1 MRSLFRSR
9 RNLFRR
15 VAVLARLAAGPALL
29 ALPPALL
36 ALSVVRPASAADVQT
51 AAPMLTPLRSAQGSS
66 GQDSPDQNSSEQA
79 GRPHAA
85 PSMSQSGM
93 RSRLGRQQAEALEAH
108 ITTLHRTWHITP
120 AQEPLWGRLT
130 GAMRHGAVQLDAA
143 YATREQQTAGANA
156 VEDLRA
162 YALVQQ
168 THASNAADL
177 LAPFGSL
184 YDSFSPAQKHIA
196 DETVRHFTDN
206 ALKAPR

>member
-9 RNLFRR
+9 RSACRR
-15 VAVLARLAAGPALL
+15 VAMLVRLAAGPVLL
-29 ALPPALL
+29 APPAMLL
-36 ALSVVRPASAADVQT
+36 AAAAQDQT
-51 AAPMLTPLRSAQGSS
+51 AQAQTAQAQTEAPAL
-66 GQDSPDQNSSEQA
+66 
-79 GRPHAA
+79 A
-85 PSMSQSGM
+85 PSQPVPAGGGHPAPSLSQSGM

-108 ITTLHRTWHITP
+108 ITTLHRTWRITP

-143 YATREQQTAGANA
+143 YARREQQNDGASA
-156 VEDLRA
+156 VENLQA

-177 LAPFGSL
+177 LTPFGSL
-184 YDSFSPAQKHIA
+184 YDSFSPAQKRIA

-206 ALKAPR
+206 ALKTAR

>member
-1 MRSLFRSR
+1 MAL
-9 RNLFRR
+9 
-15 VAVLARLAAGPALL
+15 LAFLAAGPALL
-29 ALPPALL
+29 APPVTLL
-36 ALSVVRPASAADVQT
+36 ASAAAAQT
-51 AAPMLTPLRSAQGSS
+51 EAPALAPSQ
-66 GQDSPDQNSSEQA
+66 SPAEASL
-79 GRPHAA
+79 GRPAA
-85 PSMSQSGM
+85 SLSQSGM

-108 ITTLHRTWHITP
+108 ITTLHRTWHITT

-143 YATREQQTAGANA
+143 YARREQQNAGANA